1 MAKNG
6 NIFIVLISNGTSYVP
21 MACCKGND
29 IELRCGTM
37 EVASPTQG
45 SFREFIADRKEWSL
59 STTYLIS
66 ADNTDQWARLG
77 DIIQV
82 GNTVPV
88 MWKNRKTQEMLVGNA
103 IVTACKITATK
114 GSLCVGSFSFQGTGA
129 LTYMNP

>member
-45 SFREFIADRKEWSL
+45 SFREFIADRKEWSF

-82 GNTVPV
+82 GNTVPI
-88 MWKNRKTQEMLVGNA
+88 MWKNRQTQEMLVGNA

-129 LTYMNP
+129 LAYINP